1 MSENSKPWLAK
12 LAAWTHDPAEKAL
25 VLMRDPAGHEGGTV
39 RELRKI
45 LFPTGI
51 PADIRDAMKRAD
63 HWASAADRPQFGGG
77 GREAWARVNFA
88 EQPVL
93 IHPLS
98 GEEFDLGKLAGIH
111 PDQIKA
117 MSKQGFEELV
127 IVGDARKTALNFWR
141 FGPEIG
147 APEIRLLWQLLPAD
161 TRQPDH
167 TIWAHLDLTSAFAS
181 AFVADALVPGNPEN
195 RAGDAALLAM
205 SFGPVQDFI
214 AASRTTSDLWAGSHL
229 LSRIAWEGLKVV
241 AADLGPDAVIF
252 PQLRGV
258 PQVDLWLRDEIGL
271 PDERFEDAE
280 WSTRKTDANPL
291 FMAALPNRFVAIVP
305 AGQAR
310 AIAEK
315 ITAAVRGWVKA
326 TAQAMLGE
334 LLEKAGIANDAS
346 LPCHAQLDGQLA
358 GFPEVHWA
366 AVPFSLVAA
375 DDDGKALAE
384 QEPLAAASR
393 PFMGNVELP
402 GFLGGEAWKLLRREI
417 DIDGAR
423 FFTPNPGVLY
433 PAVYDLLD
441 RVAAAAKSVRPFAQ
455 TRFEGYRCDLTGEAE
470 WLTTDREQLHW
481 GKSGRKEG
489 DTLWNRAAKA
499 MPGLLRK
506 GEHLS
511 ALAMLKRL
519 WPRAFA
525 GELRSLDIDVQRYVV
540 STHTMALATS
550 LEKWITDGGL
560 SDQRAGEYARLLAAS
575 AAAPRAALPLRLVK
589 LLNQRGAVNDLTRDL
604 AAKLPALLDQDDLG
618 DADAE
623 WLQRDIA
630 KLLGQKPETYYAFI
644 LLDGDR
650 MGAWLSGSDA
660 DYSLSYRE
668 TWHPQIRATVK
679 GRFPQLDA
687 YLDAQRT
694 VSPARHMAISA
705 ALNDFALHLARHVV
719 EDLCKGKLLYAGGDD
734 VLAMVSVDDLLRCLM
749 LLRLAYSGVRPEQDG
764 LAGLLGVADEK
775 RMAVLKRGYAL
786 LPASGDG
793 GRRLLRLMGE
803 KATASMGAVV
813 AHHQTPLARV
823 LRELRA
829 TEKRAKHEGGRD
841 AFSLSLQKR
850 SGGAVQL
857 TLPWLPP
864 SADRGWHDALQ
875 GSLTDSPAALLVKL
889 RDLFAGDTSRRAAY
903 LTQGWLEDLPTGEHL
918 GAETLKELLAA
929 NLAHQLKRQGGDQA
943 APLGRLLAETACAIG
958 ADRQSDG
965 RDGLKSPQAVL
976 VRDMLAVAEFLAR
989 EGRSQGDHS

>member
-39 RELRKI
+39 RELRGM
-45 LFPTGI
+45 LFPAGI

-77 GREAWARVNFA
+77 REAWARVDFA
-88 EQPVL
+88 RQPVL

-98 GEEFDLGKLAGIH
+98 GEEFDLGKLADIH
-111 PDQIKA
+111 PEQVKA
-117 MSKQGFEELV
+117 MSGQGFEELV
-127 IVGDARKTALNFWR
+127 VPGDARKTALNFWR

-161 TRQPDH
+161 TRVPDH
-167 TIWAHLDLTSAFAS
+167 TIWAHLDLTSAFAT
-181 AFVADALVPGNPEN
+181 AFVADALTPGGDA
-195 RAGDAALLAM
+195 RQAGDAALLAM

-214 AASRTTSDLWAGSHL
+214 AAARTTSDLWAGSHL
-229 LSRIAWEGLKVV
+229 LSRIAWEGLKVI

-258 PQVDLWLRDEIGL
+258 PQVDLWLCDEIGL
-271 PDERFEDAE
+271 PADRFAEAE
-280 WSTRKTDANPL
+280 WATQKTDANPL

-305 AGQAR
+305 AGQAQ
-310 AIAEK
+310 ALAEK
-315 ITAAVRGWVKA
+315 ITAAVRGWVRT
-326 TAQAMLGE
+326 TAQAMLDE
-334 LLEKAGIANDAS
+334 LLEKTDIANDPA
-346 LPCHAQLDGQLA
+346 LPCHAQLAVQLA

-366 AVPFSLVAA
+366 AVPFSLIAA
-375 DDDGKALAE
+375 DGEGKALAE
-384 QEPLAAASR
+384 QEPLASASR

-402 GFLGGEAWKLLRREI
+402 GFLGGEAWKLLRRDI
-417 DIDGAR
+417 DIEGAR

-470 WLTTDREQLHW
+470 WLTTHREQLQW
-481 GKSGRKEG
+481 GKSGRKDG
-489 DTLWNRAAKA
+489 DTLWNKAAKA

-525 GELRSLDIDVQRYVV
+525 GELRALDIDVQRYVV
-540 STHTMALATS
+540 STHAMALATS
-550 LEKWITDGGL
+550 LERWIDNGGL
-560 SDQRAGEYARLLAAS
+560 SDNRAGEFERLLAEADS
-575 AAAPRAALPLRLVK
+575 APRTALPRRLVRK
-589 LLNQRGAVNDLTRDL
+589 LNQREAVNERTRIL
-604 AAKLPALLDQDDLG
+604 AAKLPSLLDQDDLG

-623 WLQRDIA
+623 RIGRDIA

-650 MGAWLSGSDA
+650 MGAWLSGA
-660 DYSLSYRE
+660 EAGYSLPYRK
-668 TWHPQIRATVK
+668 TWHPQIRATVQ

-687 YLDAQRT
+687 YLDAPRT

-749 LLRLAYSGVRPEQDG
+749 LLRLAYSGVWPERDG
-764 LAGLLGVADEK
+764 LADLLGVANEK
-775 RMAVLKRGYAL
+775 RMAEFKRGYAL
-786 LPASGDG
+786 LPGSGG
-793 GRRLLRLMGE
+793 EGKRLLRLMGE
-803 KATASMGAVV
+803 KATASAGALV

-829 TEKRAKHEGGRD
+829 TEKRAKHQGGRD
-841 AFSLSLQKR
+841 AFSINLLKR

-864 SADRGWHDALQ
+864 SAGKGWRDALQ
-875 GSLTDSPAALLVKL
+875 GSLSDSPAALLVKL
-889 RDLFAGDTSRRAAY
+889 RDLFAGNTSRRAAY
-903 LTQGWLEDLPTGEHL
+903 LTQGWLEDMPAAEHI
-918 GAETLKELLAA
+918 GAEALKELLAV
-929 NLAHQLKRQGGDQA
+929 NLAYQLKRQGGEQA
-943 APLGRLLAETACAIG
+943 APLGRMLAETACAIG
-958 ADRQSDG
+958 ASRQPDG
-965 RDGLKSPQAVL
+965 RDGIRSPQAVL

-989 EGRSQGDHS
+989 EGRGKGDLS